1 MLEEHRVRD
10 DDDGAGPLRGS
21 RREGVVDFA
30 GVPRLHGL
38 QLYAQCPGRILRV
51 SHLQC
56 VAGIGRIP
64 EEGHPRDLGDDL
76 LEQLQ
81 LLPDQIGQHQGQP
94 GDVSSWARE
103 AGDESHRHR
112 ISNDRHDDGDRCG
125 HSLCRLD
132 RRRTTCHDDVHL
144 ETDQLGREAG

>member
-51 SHLQC
+51 SRTIADLEGAADIKHGHLSE
-56 VAGIGRIP
+56 AIGYRSLD
-64 EEGHPRDLGDDL
+64 RKL
-76 LEQLQ
+76 
-81 LLPDQIGQHQGQP
+81 
-94 GDVSSWARE
+94 WAR
-103 AGDESHRHR
+103 
-112 ISNDRHDDGDRCG
+112 
-125 HSLCRLD
+125 
-132 RRRTTCHDDVHL
+132 
-144 ETDQLGREAG
+144 